1 MARHRSRDEIQALR
15 DTPLDS
21 VARAL
26 GYQRDTRDKA
36 RWKRPGSIVSINGPR
51 FFDHLSGSGGGG
63 AIDLVIHAE
72 GCSFADALLRLETIT
87 GSHHV
92 PWHAVRHWLV
102 HARALD
108 PSLADACHA
117 RAIIKADHRTNAVF
131 VTRNARRQHTGAEV
145 VGTNPDRPF
154 RGMTRGSRKN
164 AGGFWLA
171 RRTPR
176 SALLTES
183 AVDLLSACSI
193 EDLADI
199 DLFVSTAGVATAL
212 PAWLEP
218 FRLDTV
224 FCGYDADEAGD
235 SAASRLMLKHPE
247 IVKRRK
253 PEGAKDWN
261 DILRNAAP

>member
-1 MARHRSRDEIQALR
+1 MARHRSRDEVQALR
-15 DTPLDS
+15 ATLLDT

-26 GYQRDTRDKA
+26 GYERSTRDRA
-36 RWKRPGSIVSINGPR
+36 RWKRPDSIISINGPR
-51 FFDHLSGSGGGG
+51 FFDHLNGAGGGG

-72 GCSFADALLRLETIT
+72 RTSFADALARLETIT
-87 GSHHV
+87 GSRQA
-92 PWHAVRHWLV
+92 PWHAVRRWLI
-102 HARALD
+102 HARGLD
-108 PSLADACHA
+108 PGLVDACHA

-131 VTRNARRQHTGAEV
+131 VTRNARRRHTGAEV
-145 VGTNPDRPF
+145 VGTNPDHPF
-154 RGMTRGSRKN
+154 RGMTRGTRKN
-164 AGGFWLA
+164 EGGFWIA
-171 RRTPR
+171 RRYPR
-176 SALLTES
+176 RALITES

-193 EDLADI
+193 AELADI

-235 SAASRLMLKHPE
+235 SAARRLMLNHPD

-261 DILRNAAP
+261 DILRKDAS